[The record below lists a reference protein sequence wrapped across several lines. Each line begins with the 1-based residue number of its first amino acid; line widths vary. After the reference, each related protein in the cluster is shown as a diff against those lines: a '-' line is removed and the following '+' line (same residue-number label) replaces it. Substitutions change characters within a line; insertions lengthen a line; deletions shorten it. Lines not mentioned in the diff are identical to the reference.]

1 MKWKYKEENSFQK
14 RMDESHRVRQKYID
28 RIPVI
33 VEKTPRSRVPDLNKK
48 KYLVP
53 AELLVGQFYFLIRK
67 RINLRAED
75 ALFFFVDN
83 VVPQASSAMG
93 VVYRD
98 HHDEDGFLYIS
109 YTDESV
115 YGE

>member
-1 MKWKYKEENSFQK
+1 MRWKYKEEHSFQK
-14 RMDESHRVRQKYID
+14 RMDESNKVRQKYID

-33 VEKTPRSRVPDLNKK
+33 VERTPRSRIQDLDKK

-53 AELLVGQFYFLIRK
+53 ADLSVGQFYYLIRK

-83 VVPQASSAMG
+83 VVPQASLEMG

-98 HHDEDGFLYIS
+98 HHDEDGFLYIA
-109 YTDESV
+109 YADESV